1 MSVSDSL
8 SDQVGQASNLVG
20 LLLVLVTLFTSEQ
33 ARRLAEERS
42 RTGGP
47 NRSTLQLTL
56 WLSIGLALVTIASIA
71 ALEPIVSSVLGTIG
85 TNRFGPVF
93 AVFVLVWALLFAL
106 GAWQISL
113 VFRSRS

>member
-1 MSVSDSL
+1 VAGSQGL
-8 SDQVGQASNLVG
+8 ADQIGQASNLVG

-33 ARRLAEERS
+33 ARRLTEERS
-42 RTGGP
+42 RVGGP
-47 NRSTLQLTL
+47 NRTNLRLTF

-71 ALEPIVSSVLGTIG
+71 VLEPLVSDVLGTIG

-93 AVFVLVWALLFAL
+93 AVFVLVWALLFFL

-113 VFRSRS
+113 FLRSRG